1 LIEFILKKYLT
12 YRNKNDILSDN
23 IYKQTD
29 NLKRNNNTNTV
40 ENIKKRI
47 DILRK
52 SLLDEETNLLNL
64 YKLRTS

>member
-1 LIEFILKKYLT
+1 MIEFILKKYLT